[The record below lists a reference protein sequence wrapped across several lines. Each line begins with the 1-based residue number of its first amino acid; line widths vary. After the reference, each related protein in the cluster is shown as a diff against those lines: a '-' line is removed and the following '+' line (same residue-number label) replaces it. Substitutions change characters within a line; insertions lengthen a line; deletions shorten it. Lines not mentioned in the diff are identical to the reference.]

1 MTYPENI
8 NVTVEIDGVDRTSY
22 ITPGSF
28 DIKSK
33 LTAKLDT
40 CTFTMEKAR
49 AVEPTEW
56 QEVIVRDG
64 TEKIFGGYI
73 VSKEEEVG
81 NDLDVDFLI
90 AASDYGILTEKS
102 IIKAEYLQQTDGY
115 ILADLFATYLP
126 TINATTFVATVE
138 THERIRFNR
147 FTLREAIDLLAGM
160 AEAEW
165 FIDYDRNLHFFQ
177 GQDSVA
183 PFSLSQTPD
192 NSTSYP
198 FDDLVKFTDGTGA
211 INRVEIVGGDYL
223 SDDHTILVA
232 GTGQDERVIMPF
244 RMKGPLAGGGIVV
257 HRNDG
262 TETAPVWTALTEK
275 PGYIDALVDP
285 NDVLH
290 YFQEKVLEQTD
301 TWPNLPNAVRI
312 RGRFEIP
319 LRTRVRDNISYAFY
333 GQAQWFDAVINDP
346 DITDKSTAT
355 LRGKALLAQQA
366 LGRVAVRLS
375 TRKPGLSAGMMLA
388 IDSPLHSV
396 NDSFLIQEVNA
407 TIGDRRGNLVLP

>member
-8 NVTVEIDGVDRTSY
+8 DVTVEIDSVDRTSY

-40 CTFTMEKAR
+40 CKFTMESAR

-64 TEKIFGGYI
+64 ADKIFGGYI
-73 VSKEEEVG
+73 VSKEEEIG
-81 NDLDVDFLI
+81 NNLDVDFLI

-115 ILADLFATYLP
+115 ILDDLFTTYLP
-126 TINATTFVATVE
+126 TVNATTFVTTVE

-147 FTLREAIDLLAGM
+147 STLREAIDLLAEM

-177 GQDSVA
+177 DQDSVA
-183 PFSLSQTPD
+183 PFSLSQSPD
-192 NSTSYP
+192 NTTSYP

-223 SDDHTILVA
+223 SDDHTVLVA
-232 GTGQDERVIMPF
+232 GTGQDERVILPF
-244 RMKGPLAGGGIVV
+244 RMKGPLAGGGIIVE
-257 HRNDG
+257 RNDG
-262 TETAPVWTALTEK
+262 TETAPTWTALTEK
-275 PGYIDALVDP
+275 VGYIDELVDP

-290 YFQEKVLEQTD
+290 YYQEKVLEQTD
-301 TWPNLPNAVRI
+301 TWPNLPNAVRV

-355 LRGKALLAQQA
+355 LRGKALTGTASRGQGCCKPDYSQAGA
-366 LGRVAVRLS
+366 LG
-375 TRKPGLSAGMMLA
+375 G
-388 IDSPLHSV
+388 
-396 NDSFLIQEVNA
+396 NDA
-407 TIGDRRGNLVLP
+407 RD